1 MRHYIIDVDEVKEP
15 YRLRASSFL
24 KEYLENLILSEQPYV
39 VRSLVLER
47 PDRETKHLL
56 QACRYFT
63 FVLEGR
69 IPPEDVQF
77 GDEFY
82 EKYWRLSD
90 LVEEMNVSGFLNHLD
105 DPLPSDVQD
114 APWDMIPIKRHY
126 IWDLYERWDYKDRG
140 DILLKDYLENLILS
154 EQPYVVRNLV
164 LKNPDKETE
173 NLLQLC
179 KFFTSVLNG
188 KKPTEDVRF
197 SKEFYE
203 KYWRL
208 SDLVDEVNA
217 GL

>member
-1 MRHYIIDVDEVKEP
+1 MRHYIRSNAIRQSFK
-15 YRLRASSFL
+15 LRADEYL
-24 KEYLENLILSEQPYV
+24 REYLECLIASEQPYLASDLDV
-39 VRSLVLER
+39 KF
-47 PDRETKHLL
+47 PDWNTENLL
-56 QACRYFT
+56 QACRFFT
-63 FVLEGR
+63 SVLKGEMPTAILGFYPGFEERFGR
-69 IPPEDVQF
+69 AWGLAHDAMKSSFLCYLDV
-77 GDEFY
+77 DPIVDY
-82 EKYWRLSD
+82 E
-90 LVEEMNVSGFLNHLD
+90 E
-105 DPLPSDVQD
+105 

-179 KFFTSVLNG
+179 KFFTSVLKG
-188 KKPTEDVRF
+188 KMPTEDVRF
-197 SKEFYE
+197 DKEFYE

-217 GL
+217 GA